1 MTTMMTRTTTEGM
14 TRPVKTVETDQ
25 AWPPLGVKDLK
36 PDTSVC
42 GHAMKFPTLKEKLA
56 AALASSTKEEKGP

>member
-1 MTTMMTRTTTEGM
+1 MMTMTTRTTTEGM
-14 TRPVKTVETDQ
+14 KRPAKTVETDQ
-25 AWPPLGVKDLK
+25 AWPPLCVKDLK

-56 AALASSTKEEKGP
+56 AALASSAKEDKDP